1 MYSTIE
7 HCLFTFIVGHLITIY
22 SGNKM
27 IGVTEPRR
35 IAAISVSQ
43 RVAEEL
49 NETSDVVSYLVRFE
63 GNTGAKTKIKF
74 MTDGVLLKEIQNV
87 HLKVHCFNLQPDNYV

>member
-1 MYSTIE
+1 
-7 HCLFTFIVGHLITIY
+7 
-22 SGNKM
+22 M

-49 NETSDVVSYLVRFE
+49 NETPEVVSYLIRFE
-63 GNTGAKTKIKF
+63 GNAGSNTKIKF

-87 HLKVHCFNLQPDNYV
+87 NLKLFLFKLSSITDDIITLKLF